1 MLRVIYFFLIL
12 TQIAQAAQQPA
23 KPSGTPTPSAV
34 TPAQAKTAANA
45 DGVRPSPPPTPV
57 ASESAVPGSDEDFR
71 AKLSESV
78 QKIEKSIKLI
88 RQQITESQ
96 NAPFLPDLY
105 VQLGDLLSQKS
116 ITLYYIKMEHDHGV
130 SSGSVSDKDKAFAP
144 VISAQK
150 EAIEIYKLVLHDF
163 PTYQK
168 RSEVTYKL
176 ALSLK
181 AIDEVPEFI
190 KTASQ
195 LIKDYPGS
203 QDAMRANLLLGRHFL
218 DGKDFDEA
226 YTFLKPIAD
235 SSYNYEKNLARYW
248 IGLIDLGREK
258 YVDALHS
265 FEMVVNDPDLK
276 EQENPYELKKSG
288 TGKNDL
294 KREALIDSI
303 RAYTIVYEKNPD
315 PVGYYSKL
323 CPTEAYFQET
333 MEKLALRY
341 IFLKKYNDAV
351 RLLRSTSERVAD
363 PQKVINVY
371 REVLLMIP
379 LQDRISIPADE
390 MRFVLAKFNSWQSY
404 FNIPIK
410 TQSDAYWFFEKQIR
424 DLGTRAHD
432 LVKTEK
438 DPTKRAFYLERSRDY
453 YLLYL
458 SYFDN
463 TQNAVKIA
471 SDLADVYY
479 LQGDY
484 YESGDY
490 YLKIFLG
497 NYGKSPERKAIIEN
511 AILALQKD
519 NSQTFYEKVRAKGLL
534 IKAIKSYQAL
544 NPALKND
551 PKLGLLLLKTEYEQG
566 FLPETLDALYA
577 FMKVHGR
584 EKQAVDAGE
593 MILDYFNTRNDFTGL
608 GFWADRLLSL
618 KLPQPDFNAKLG
630 RMKLQAKNKVLQEKV
645 HAVAGYDEFA
655 EGKSYLTVALNAGD
669 AATKNAVLQEA
680 LAKSKRERDLATFL
694 EAAQLIADKEPNPQ
708 KKAEILLSIAHE
720 SVKVGRYYF
729 AIREYKTI
737 FGNPSFD
744 VKTRT
749 DALEDQI
756 NTELLLHDLT
766 SLTQAMR
773 EPLFDKISSAT
784 KNRVRE
790 LLSDSLDSP
799 IDAPDAL
806 VGGDFRLGL
815 TEDTFLSLY
824 KGRNKMSAASAA
836 RVLTE
841 IRSRCGVDSRQAAC
855 RWLAFENLEGT
866 FAGTVQFLGTAPAT
880 LKSLEGVAS
889 RYMATV
895 AKYQALESSTDSH
908 LETALSLREKALYQ
922 YFAAYLTRVANAN
935 PELRNDIIQKARE
948 AQATA
953 ATYQQKCNMIVA
965 KAAGVN
971 PAMKF
976 CTTTQNPPFKAFLTW
991 TGVSVASASR
1001 SDPTSDKIT
1010 DLQKGL
1016 FAGTT
1021 DADPLLNL
1029 AHEYYVA
1036 QNYYHSAALAA
1047 YGAATFKDRQH
1058 DFQAILGCSV
1068 LSLGFLNEA
1077 GYHLKDATDYLALR
1091 TQCYQRLQG
1100 LRVK

>member
-12 TQIAQAAQQPA
+12 TQIAQAAPPTAKSSGKPAPQP
-23 KPSGTPTPSAV
+23 SRL
-34 TPAQAKTAANA
+34 AQAAANS
-45 DGVRPSPPPTPV
+45 DGSLPAPPPAPQP
-57 ASESAVPGSDEDFR
+57 SESPAAGSDEDFR

-105 VQLGDLLSQKS
+105 IQLGDLLSQKS
-116 ITLYYIKMEHDHGV
+116 ITLYYIKMEHDHGTV
-130 SSGSVSDKDKAFAP
+130 SNSVTEKDKAFAP
-144 VISAQK
+144 VVAAQK
-150 EAIEIYKLVLHDF
+150 EAIDIYKLVLHDF
-163 PTYQK
+163 PTYAK

-226 YTFLKPIAD
+226 YGFLKPIAD
-235 SSYNYEKNLARYW
+235 SSYTYEKNLARYW

-258 YVDALHS
+258 YADALHS

-341 IFLKKYNDAV
+341 IFLKKYNEAV

-379 LQDRISIPADE
+379 LQERISIPADE
-390 MRFVLAKFNSWQSY
+390 MRFVLQKFNSWQSY
-404 FNIPIK
+404 YNVPIK
-410 TQSDAYWFFEKQIR
+410 LQSDAYWFFEKQIR

-432 LVKTEK
+432 LVRTEK
-438 DPTKRAFYLERSRDY
+438 DPAKKRFYLERSRDY

-479 LQGDY
+479 LQDAF

-490 YLKIFLG
+490 YLRIFLG
-497 NYGKSPERKAIIEN
+497 DFGKCSNKKAIIEN

-534 IKAIKSYQAL
+534 IKAIRSYQAL
-544 NPALKND
+544 IPALKND
-551 PKLGLLLLKTEYEQG
+551 PRLGLLLLKTEYEQG
-566 FLPETLDALYA
+566 FLPETLDNLYS
-577 FMKVHGR
+577 FMKAHGR
-584 EKQAVDAGE
+584 ESQAVDAGE
-593 MILDYFNTRNDFTGL
+593 LILDYFNTRNDFTGL

-618 KLPQPDFNAKLG
+618 KLPQPTFNSKLKQ
-630 RMKLQAKNKVLQEKV
+630 MKLQASNKVLQEKV

-655 EGKSYLTVALNAGD
+655 EGKSYLSIAMNAGD
-669 AATKNAVLQEA
+669 IATKNAVLQEA

-694 EAAQLIADKEPNPQ
+694 EA
-708 KKAEILLSIAHE
+708 EILLSIAHE
-720 SVKVGRYYF
+720 SIKVGRYYF
-729 AIREYKTI
+729 ALYEYKTI
-737 FGNPSFD
+737 FGNTSFD
-744 VKTRT
+744 IKTRT

-766 SLTQAMR
+766 SLIQSMR
-773 EPLFDKISSAT
+773 EPMFDKVSIST

-799 IDAPDAL
+799 IEASDAL
-806 VGGDFRLGL
+806 VGAVFRLGL

-824 KGRNKMSAASAA
+824 KGRYKMSAASGA

-841 IRSRCGVDSRQAAC
+841 IRSRCGSDSKQAAC
-855 RWLAFENLEGT
+855 RWLQFEGLEGDFVKT
-866 FAGTVQFLGTAPAT
+866 GQYLSVAPAD

-889 RYMATV
+889 RYMATI

-908 LETALSLREKALYQ
+908 LETALSIREKSLYL
-922 YFAAYLTRVANAN
+922 YFSAYLTRVANAN

-953 ATYQQKCNMIVA
+953 ATYQQKCTMIVN
-965 KAAGVN
+965 KASVVN

-976 CTTTQNPPFKAFLTW
+976 CSASQNPAFRSLLIW
-991 TGVSVASASR
+991 NGVSVSTAPR
-1001 SDPTSDKIT
+1001 SDPSSDKIT
-1010 DLQKGL
+1010 ELQKGL
-1016 FAGTT
+1016 FAGSN

-1029 AHEYYVA
+1029 AHDYYMG
-1036 QNYYHSAALAA
+1036 QNYYHASALAA
-1047 YGAATFKDRQH
+1047 YGSATFKDRAH

-1068 LSLGFLNEA
+1068 LNLGFLNEA
-1077 GYHLKDATDYLALR
+1077 GYHLKDATDYLNLR
-1091 TQCYQRLQG
+1091 TQCYQRLQS
-1100 LRVK
+1100 LRMK